1 VAARTLLLFK
11 VVPTQQD
18 VAQLYVNKQH
28 KYFMLKKIL
37 TSPWTA
43 LLTLALI
50 VSIRIADPVFVESVR
65 LRYFDTLITAKEP
78 TFNNIVTVNI
88 DEPTLDKYGQWPLP
102 RAEYAKIIKDLYDR
116 GASLVVLNVL
126 MAEPDRTG
134 GDAGLSAALKNY
146 PVILGS
152 VPSNKTKNTP
162 RVPGSAVLGPEWLDQ
177 IVQYSGLIAN
187 VPQLENSAAGVG
199 IVSTLPEV
207 DGVNRRMP
215 LIVAVD
221 DKLYP
226 ALSLETLRVAA
237 GDSTFQVKLFEG
249 GVEKMR
255 VPKFGPVT
263 TDNLGRVWIDWS
275 QESRSFGLTKLPKD
289 LEGAI
294 VIVGPT
300 AAGIGNPVPTS
311 KGAVW
316 PHEVQAAVIGTMMN
330 GVVIQRPDYA
340 DGVEILA
347 LLAFGILLIF
357 LSRWTYVGIGA
368 TVVIVGAV
376 VPGTM
381 WAFTNWLI
389 LSDAT
394 AISFGLILVAL
405 HTYGVKF
412 VSEFLQKQAVK
423 KQFAGYCSP
432 EVVRLLQENPDLIK
446 KGIKKDV
453 SVMFSD
459 LRGFTPIG
467 EYFDKPGNGGPQGL
481 ATYMN
486 GYMDAIT
493 IPIIDANGMVL
504 KYVGDASMH
513 IHGAPL
519 DDDRHAHT
527 IVAVGLEMLD
537 AVDEYTEIME
547 AQGLPPAA
555 MGWGCNTGYGY
566 IGEMGSTARHG
577 YDILGDMVSTAARLE
592 ARCKAYGVLCI
603 IGAETYNRTKDDF
616 FYLLLD
622 NLQPKGKTVADLI
635 YTVLRTR
642 GIDYAR
648 DKIAHDVMHDL
659 YRQKKFDEAAA
670 MCAKLKGNF
679 GGQMD
684 KYYKIW
690 IERCDFMKLQ
700 DLGDNWNGE
709 FVAHEK

>member
-1 VAARTLLLFK
+1 
-11 VVPTQQD
+11 
-18 VAQLYVNKQH
+18 
-28 KYFMLKKIL
+28 MLKKIL

-65 LRYFDTLITAKEP
+65 LRYFDTLITQKTP
-78 TFNNIVTVNI
+78 TANNIYTVNI
-88 DEPTLDKYGQWPLP
+88 DEAALDKYGQWPLP

-116 GASLVVLNVL
+116 GAGLVVLNVI

-134 GDAGLSAALKNY
+134 GDAVLANALKQY
-146 PVILGS
+146 PVVMGS
-152 VPSNKTKNTP
+152 VPSQKTKNSP
-162 RVPGSAVLGPEWLDQ
+162 RNPGNAVLGPEWLDQ
-177 IVQYSGLIAN
+177 IVQYPGLIAN
-187 VPQLENSAAGVG
+187 VPQLENAAAGIG

-207 DGVNRRMP
+207 DGVNRRLP
-215 LIVAVD
+215 LVVSVD
-221 DKLYP
+221 GKLYP
-226 ALSLETLRVAA
+226 SMSMETLRVAA
-237 GDSTFQVKLFEG
+237 GDSTFQVKLNEF

-255 VPKFGPVT
+255 IPKFGPIT

-275 QESRSFGLTKLPKD
+275 QENKQVSLLDLPKNFN
-289 LEGAI
+289 GAI

-300 AAGIGNPVPTS
+300 AAGIANPLPTA

-316 PHEVQAAVIGTMMN
+316 PQDVQAAAMATMIN

-357 LSRWTYVGIGA
+357 LSRWTYVGIGSA
-368 TVVIVGAV
+368 VVIVGAV

-381 WAFTNWLI
+381 YAFSNWLI

-394 AISFGLILVAL
+394 AITFGLILVAL

-412 VSEFLQKQAVK
+412 VSEFLQKQAIK
-423 KQFAGYCSP
+423 KQFAGYCSK
-432 EVVRLLQENPDLIK
+432 EVVELLQKDPDLIK
-446 KGIKKDV
+446 RGVRKDV

-467 EYFDKPGNGGPQGL
+467 EHYGDDVGGLGK
-481 ATYMN
+481 YMN
-486 GYMDAIT
+486 GYMDAISQ
-493 IPIIDANGMVL
+493 PMLDNKGMII

-513 IHGAPL
+513 IHGAPIEDL
-519 DDDRHAHT
+519 NHART

-537 AVDEYTEIME
+537 AVDEYTKLME

-555 MGWGCNTGYGY
+555 MGWGCNTGIGF
-566 IGEMGSTARHG
+566 IGEMGSTERHS

-592 ARCKAYGVLCI
+592 ARCKAYGVLAI
-603 IGAETYNRTKDDF
+603 VGAETYNRTKDDF

-642 GIDYAR
+642 GEDYTR

-690 IERCDFMKLQ
+690 IDRCDFMKLQ

>member
-1 VAARTLLLFK
+1 
-11 VVPTQQD
+11 
-18 VAQLYVNKQH
+18 
-28 KYFMLKKIL
+28 
-37 TSPWTA
+37 
-43 LLTLALI
+43 
-50 VSIRIADPVFVESVR
+50 
-65 LRYFDTLITAKEP
+65 
-78 TFNNIVTVNI
+78 
-88 DEPTLDKYGQWPLP
+88 
-102 RAEYAKIIKDLYDR
+102 
-116 GASLVVLNVL
+116 
-126 MAEPDRTG
+126 
-134 GDAGLSAALKNY
+134 
-146 PVILGS
+146 
-152 VPSNKTKNTP
+152 
-162 RVPGSAVLGPEWLDQ
+162 
-177 IVQYSGLIAN
+177 
-187 VPQLENSAAGVG
+187 
-199 IVSTLPEV
+199 
-207 DGVNRRMP
+207 
-215 LIVAVD
+215 
-221 DKLYP
+221 
-226 ALSLETLRVAA
+226 
-237 GDSTFQVKLFEG
+237 LFEG

-255 VPKFGPVT
+255 IPKFGPVT
-263 TDNLGRVWIDWS
+263 TDPLGRVWIDWS
-275 QESRSFGLTKLPKD
+275 QQSRSYGLTQIPKD

-300 AAGIGNPVPTS
+300 AAGISNPVPTS
-311 KGAVW
+311 KGAVF
-316 PHEVQAAVIGTMMN
+316 PHDVQAAVIGTMAN

-347 LLAFGILLIF
+347 LALFGILLIF

-368 TVVIVGAV
+368 TVVIIGSSI
-376 VPGTM
+376 PGTM
-381 WAFTNWLI
+381 YAFSNWLI
-389 LSDAT
+389 LGDAT
-394 AISFGLILVAL
+394 AISIGLGLVAL
-405 HTYGVKF
+405 HCYGVKF
-412 VSEFLQKQAVK
+412 ISEFLQKQAIK

-481 ATYMN
+481 AKYMN

-527 IVAVGLEMLD
+527 IVKVGLEMLD
-537 AVDEYTEIME
+537 RVDEYTKIME

-555 MGWGCNTGYGY
+555 MGWGCNTGDGY

-642 GIDYAR
+642 GVDYTR

-659 YRQKKFDEAAA
+659 YKQKKFDEAAA
-670 MCAKLKGNF
+670 MCKKLKGNF

-690 IERCDFMKLQ
+690 IERCDFMKQQ

-709 FVAHEK
+709 FIAHEK

>member
-1 VAARTLLLFK
+1 
-11 VVPTQQD
+11 
-18 VAQLYVNKQH
+18 
-28 KYFMLKKIL
+28 MLKKIL

-50 VSIRIADPVFVESVR
+50 TSIRIADPSFVESVR
-65 LRYFDTLITAKEP
+65 LRYFDTLITAKAP
-78 TFNNIVTVNI
+78 TDNNIYTVNI
-88 DEPTLDKYGQWPLP
+88 DEAALDKYGQWPLP
-102 RAEYAKIIKDLYDR
+102 RVNYAEIIEDLYR
-116 GASLVVLNVL
+116 RNAGLVVLNVL
-126 MAEPDRTG
+126 MADRDRTG
-134 GDAGLSAALKNY
+134 GDRDLAAALKQY
-146 PVILGS
+146 PVILPS
-152 VPSNKTKNTP
+152 VPSDKTKNTP
-162 RVPGSAVLGPEWLDQ
+162 RAPGSAVLGPEWLDQ
-177 IVQYSGLIAN
+177 IIQYPGIIAN
-187 VPQLENSAAGVG
+187 LPQLENTAAGVG
-199 IVSTLPEV
+199 IVNTLPEI

-215 LIVAVD
+215 LIVSVD
-221 DKLYP
+221 EKLYP
-226 ALSLETLRVAA
+226 AMSLETLRVAA
-237 GDSTFQVKLFEG
+237 GDSTFQVKLVEG

-255 VPKFGPVT
+255 IPKFGPVS
-263 TDNLGRVWIDWS
+263 TDPLGRIWIDWS
-275 QESRSFGLTKLPKD
+275 QQSKSVSLSNLPKD
-289 LEGAI
+289 FGGAI

-300 AAGIGNPVPTS
+300 AAGIGNPLPTS

-316 PHEVQAAVIGTMMN
+316 PHEVQASVIATMAN

-340 DGVEILA
+340 DGLEILA
-347 LLAFGILLIF
+347 LLAFGVLLIF
-357 LSRWTYVGIGA
+357 LSRWAYVGICA
-368 TVVIVGAV
+368 TVVIVGAI
-376 VPGTM
+376 VPSTIY
-381 WAFTNWLI
+381 AFSTWLI

-394 AISFGLILVAL
+394 AISFGLVIVAL

-412 VSEFLQKQAVK
+412 VSEFLQKQAIK

-432 EVVRLLQENPDLIK
+432 EVVRLLQVNPDLIT
-446 KGIKKDV
+446 KGVKKDV

-467 EYFDKPGNGGPQGL
+467 EYFDKPGNGGPEGL

-519 DDDRHAHT
+519 DDDKHAHT
-527 IVAVGLEMLD
+527 IVRVGLEMLD
-537 AVDEYTEIME
+537 RVDVFTKEKE

-642 GIDYAR
+642 GADYTR

-659 YRQKKFDEAAA
+659 YRQKQFDEAAA
-670 MCAKLKGNF
+670 MCKKLKGNF

-684 KYYKIW
+684 KYYKMW
-690 IERCDFMKLQ
+690 IERCEFMKQQ

>member
-1 VAARTLLLFK
+1 
-11 VVPTQQD
+11 
-18 VAQLYVNKQH
+18 
-28 KYFMLKKIL
+28 MLKKIL
-37 TSPWTA
+37 LSPWTA
-43 LLTLALI
+43 LLTLAL
-50 VSIRIADPVFVESVR
+50 VLGIRIADPTFVESVR
-65 LRYFDTLITAKEP
+65 LRYFDTLITSKAP
-78 TFNNIVTVNI
+78 TENNIYTVNI
-88 DEPTLDKYGQWPLP
+88 DEAALDKYGQWPLP
-102 RAEYAKIIKDLYDR
+102 RAEYAKIIKDLYAR
-116 GASLVVLNVL
+116 NAGLVVLNVI

-134 GDAGLSAALKNY
+134 GDASLGAALKNY
-146 PVILGS
+146 PVVLGS

-162 RVPGSAVLGPEWLDQ
+162 RVPGSAVVNSDYLDQ
-177 IVQYSGLIAN
+177 IVTFPGLIAN
-187 VPQLENSAAGVG
+187 VPQLEQNAAGVG
-199 IVSTLPEV
+199 IVNTLPELV
-207 DGVNRRMP
+207 DGVNRRIP
-215 LIVAVD
+215 LIVTVD
-221 DKLYP
+221 GKLYP
-226 ALSLETLRVAA
+226 GLALETLRVAT
-237 GDSTFQVKLFEG
+237 GNDTFQVKLFEG

-255 VPKFGPVT
+255 LAGDVGIIP
-263 TDNLGRVWIDWS
+263 TDALGRVWIDWS
-275 QESRSFGLTKLPKD
+275 QQSKSASLMNLPKD
-289 LEGAI
+289 FGGAI

-311 KGAVW
+311 KGAVF
-316 PHEVQAAVIGTMMN
+316 PHEVQAAVMSTMVN
-330 GVVIQRPDYA
+330 GANIQRPDWA
-340 DGVEILA
+340 DGAEIL
-347 LLAFGILLIF
+347 LILAGGILLLF
-357 LSRWTYVGIGA
+357 LTRWTYVGIGA
-368 TVVIVGAV
+368 GVVIIGAV
-376 VPGTM
+376 IPLCGF
-381 WAFTNWLI
+381 AYSSSAWLM
-389 LSDAT
+389 DAT
-394 AISFGLILVAL
+394 LPVGGLVLVML
-405 HTYGVKF
+405 HAYGIKF
-412 VSEFLQKQAVK
+412 VSEFLQKQAIK

-481 ATYMN
+481 AKYMN

-519 DDDRHAHT
+519 EDDNHAHT
-527 IVAVGLEMLD
+527 IVRVGLEMLD
-537 AVDEYTEIME
+537 RVDEYTKIME

-555 MGWGCNTGYGY
+555 MGWGCNTGDGY

-616 FYLLLD
+616 FYLILD

-635 YTVLRTR
+635 YTVLRTK
-642 GIDYAR
+642 GVDYSK
-648 DKIAHDVMHDL
+648 DKEQHDKMHAL
-659 YRQKKFDEAAA
+659 YKQKKFDEAAA
-670 MCAKLKGNF
+670 MCKKLIGNF

-690 IERCDFMKLQ
+690 IERCVFMKQQ

-709 FVAHEK
+709 FIAHEK

>member
-1 VAARTLLLFK
+1 MATAQIC
-11 VVPTQQD
+11 QQ
-18 VAQLYVNKQH
+18 AQFTFGLCKPA
-28 KYFMLKKIL
+28 KYWMLKKL
-37 TSPWTA
+37 LLSPWTA
-43 LLTLALI
+43 LLTLVL
-50 VSIRIADPVFVESVR
+50 VLGIRVADPAFVESVR
-65 LRYFDTLITAKEP
+65 LRYFDTLITSKEV
-78 TFNNIVTVNI
+78 TVNNIVTVNL
-88 DEPTLDKYGQWPLP
+88 DEATLDKYGQWPLP

-116 GASLVVLNVL
+116 GAGLVVLNVL

-134 GDAGLSAALKNY
+134 GDAVLRSAFKNY
-146 PVILGS
+146 PVVLGS

-177 IVQYSGLIAN
+177 IVQYPGLIAN
-187 VPQLENSAAGVG
+187 VPSLENSAAGVG

-215 LIVAVD
+215 LIVTVD
-221 DKLYP
+221 GKLYP

-255 VPKFGPVT
+255 IPKFGPVT

-275 QESRSFGLTKLPKD
+275 QESRSFSAVQLPKD
-289 LEGAI
+289 LMGAI
-294 VIVGPT
+294 IIVGPT
-300 AAGIGNPVPTS
+300 AAGIANPVPTAR
-311 KGAVW
+311 GAVF
-316 PHEVQAAVIGTMMN
+316 PHEVQAAVIGTMAN
-330 GVVIQRPDYA
+330 GVVIERPDYA
-340 DGVEILA
+340 DGAEIIA
-347 LLAFGILLIF
+347 LLAFGLLLIF

-381 WAFTNWLI
+381 YAFTNWLI

-412 VSEFLQKQAVK
+412 VSEFLQKQAIK
-423 KQFAGYCSP
+423 KQFAGYCSK
-432 EVVRLLQENPDLIK
+432 EVVELLQKDPDLIK
-446 KGIKKDV
+446 RGVRKDV

-467 EYFDKPGNGGPQGL
+467 EHYGDDVAGL
-481 ATYMN
+481 GKYMN
-486 GYMDAIT
+486 GYMDAISQ
-493 IPIIDANGMVL
+493 PMLDNKGMVI

-513 IHGAPL
+513 IHGAPIEDL
-519 DDDRHAHT
+519 NHART

-537 AVDEYTEIME
+537 KVDEYTKLME

-555 MGWGCNTGYGY
+555 MGWGCNTGIGF
-566 IGEMGSTARHG
+566 IGEMGSTERHS

-592 ARCKAYGVLCI
+592 ARCKAYGVLAI
-603 IGAETYNRTKDDF
+603 VGAETYNRTKDDF

-622 NLQPKGKTVADLI
+622 NLQPKGKTIADLI
-635 YTVLRTR
+635 YTVLRTK
-642 GIDYAR
+642 GADYTR

-659 YRQKKFDEAAA
+659 YQQKKFDEAAA
-670 MCAKLKGNF
+670 MCKKLKGNF

-684 KYYKIW
+684 KYYRMW

>member
-1 VAARTLLLFK
+1 
-11 VVPTQQD
+11 
-18 VAQLYVNKQH
+18 
-28 KYFMLKKIL
+28 MLKKIL

-116 GASLVVLNVL
+116 GAGLVVLNVL

-134 GDAGLSAALKNY
+134 GDAGLSSALKQY
-146 PVILGS
+146 PVVLGS

-177 IVQYSGLIAN
+177 IVQYPGLIAN
-187 VPQLENSAAGVG
+187 VSQLENSAAGVG

-215 LIVAVD
+215 LIVTVD
-221 DKLYP
+221 GKLYP

-340 DGVEILA
+340 DGVEIIA
-347 LLAFGILLIF
+347 LVAFGLLLIF

-368 TVVIVGAV
+368 TVGIVGAV

-381 WAFTNWLI
+381 WAFGNWLI

-412 VSEFLQKQAVK
+412 VSEFLQKQAIK

-467 EYFDKPGNGGPQGL
+467 EYFDKPGNGGPEGL
-481 ATYMN
+481 AKYMN

-527 IVAVGLEMLD
+527 IVKVGLEMLD
-537 AVDEYTEIME
+537 RVDAFTKEKE

-642 GIDYAR
+642 GVDYTR

-659 YRQKKFDEAAA
+659 YRQKQFDEAAA
-670 MCAKLKGNF
+670 MCLKLKGNF

-684 KYYKIW
+684 KYYKMW
-690 IERCDFMKLQ
+690 IERCDFMKQQ